1 MNKLNENRKVDDILI
16 NHKNIVKVDLSGKDY
31 MVIMGM
37 VLRATVCSMEN
48 ENTGQTVSFAS
59 VLELEKEGIK
69 KSSIDYTIKKLLN
82 FKILI
87 KDDDNLCYQFNPNF
101 IWIPSNPNSP
111 TLDDKMSYNLLKN
124 IFDNKK

>member
-16 NHKNIVKVDLSGKDY
+16 NHKNIVKADLSGRDY
-31 MVIMGM
+31 MIMMGM
-37 VLRATVCSMEN
+37 VMRCNVCSIGN
-48 ENTGQTVSFAS
+48 DNVGQTVSFAS

-82 FKILI
+82 FKIII
-87 KDDDNLCYQFNPNF
+87 KDNDNLCYQFNPTY
-101 IWIPSNPNSP
+101 IWIPSNPSSP

>member
-1 MNKLNENRKVDDILI
+1 MNKINENRKIDDILI
-16 NHKNIVKVDLSGKDY
+16 NHKNIAKLDLSGKDY
-31 MVIMGM
+31 MIMMGM
-37 VLRATVCSMEN
+37 VLRATVCSMAN
-48 ENTGQTVSFAS
+48 ENAGQTVTFAS

-82 FKILI
+82 FKIII
-87 KDDDNLCYQFNPNF
+87 KDNDNLCYQFNPNY
-101 IWIPSNPNSP
+101 IWIPSNPSSP